1 MRLVVAATG
10 ASGAIYTQRLLDNL
24 TGHEVHYIA
33 SRHAREVQQLELG
46 AAASVADSSAGSRR
60 DGGHYTGLRIP
71 DGVTVYDEDDSMSAP
86 FVSGS
91 ALFDAMVII
100 PASMGTIG
108 RIANG
113 VSDTTIARA
122 ADVFLKER
130 RKLIL
135 VPREAPYN
143 LIHLRNMARLTE
155 AGATII
161 PASPSFYSLPRTIP
175 ELVDTIIARV
185 LDHLGIVHHLVSRW
199 PSAT

>member
-1 MRLVVAATG
+1 MKLLIAMTG

-24 TGHEVHYIA
+24 DA
-33 SRHAREVQQLELG
+33 SKHQIHFISTKHAREVAQIELPKG
-46 AAASVADSSAGSRR
+46 ELKLDARVVQ
-60 DGGHYTGLRIP
+60 YN
-71 DGVTVYDEDDSMSAP
+71 EDDSMFVP

-91 ALFDAMVII
+91 AKFDAMVII

-113 VSDTTIARA
+113 VSDSTTARA

-135 VPREAPYN
+135 VPREAPFN
-143 LIHLRNMARLTE
+143 LIHLRNMATLTE

-161 PASPSFYSLPRTIP
+161 PANPSFYSKPKTIV
-175 ELVDTIIARV
+175 ELVDTVVARV
-185 LDHLGIVHHLVSRW
+185 LDHLGIEHKLVKRW
-199 PSAT
+199 QSAD

>member
-1 MRLVVAATG
+1 MKIVVAMTG

-24 TGHEVHYIA
+24 DPRKHEIHFI
-33 SRHAREVQQLELG
+33 STKHAREVGQLELPKG
-46 AAASVADSSAGSRR
+46 ELKIAPSV
-60 DGGHYTGLRIP
+60 IQ
-71 DGVTVYDEDDSMSAP
+71 YDENGSMFVP

-91 ALFDAMVII
+91 ARLDAMVII

-108 RIANG
+108 RVAHG
-113 VSDTTIARA
+113 VSDSTIARA

-143 LIHLRNMARLTE
+143 LIHIRNMATLTE

-161 PASPSFYSLPRTIP
+161 PASPSFYTKPKTIV

-185 LDHLGIVHHLVSRW
+185 LDHLGIEHQLVKRW
-199 PSAT
+199 RSDE

>member
-1 MRLVVAATG
+1 MKFVVAMTG

-24 TGHEVHYIA
+24 DPRQHEVHFI
-33 SRHAREVQQLELG
+33 STKHAREVAQLELPKG
-46 AAASVADSSAGSRR
+46 DLKIRPRV
-60 DGGHYTGLRIP
+60 IQ
-71 DGVTVYDEDDSMSAP
+71 YDENGSMFVP

-91 ALFDAMVII
+91 AKFDAMVII

-108 RIANG
+108 RIAHG
-113 VSDTTIARA
+113 VSDNTVARA

-143 LIHLRNMARLTE
+143 LIHLRNMAALVE

-161 PASPSFYSLPRTIP
+161 PASPSFYAKPKTIT

-185 LDHLGIVHHLVSRW
+185 LDHLGIEHRLAKRW
-199 PSAT
+199 QSSD

>member
-1 MRLVVAATG
+1 MKIVVAMTG

-24 TGHEVHYIA
+24 DPRKHEIHFI
-33 SRHAREVQQLELG
+33 STKHAREVGQLELAKG
-46 AAASVADSSAGSRR
+46 ELKIAPSV
-60 DGGHYTGLRIP
+60 IQ
-71 DGVTVYDEDDSMSAP
+71 YDENGSMFVP

-91 ALFDAMVII
+91 AKLDAMVII

-108 RIANG
+108 RVANG
-113 VSDTTIARA
+113 VSDSTIARA

-143 LIHLRNMARLTE
+143 LIHLRNMTTLTE
-155 AGATII
+155 AGAMII
-161 PASPSFYSLPRTIP
+161 PASPSFYTKPKTIT

-185 LDHLGIVHHLVSRW
+185 LDQLGIEHELVRRW
-199 PSAT
+199 QSAE

>member
-1 MRLVVAATG
+1 MRLLIAMTG

-24 TGHEVHYIA
+24 DARKHEIHFLATTHA
-33 SRHAREVQQLELG
+33 SEVAQLELPEG
-46 AAASVADSSAGSRR
+46 KLVVNRAVKQY
-60 DGGHYTGLRIP
+60 H
-71 DGVTVYDEDDSMSAP
+71 EDDSMFVP

-91 ALFDAMVII
+91 AKFDAMVII

-135 VPREAPYN
+135 VPRESPFN
-143 LIHLRNMARLTE
+143 LIHLRNMATLTE

-161 PASPSFYSLPRTIP
+161 PASPSFYSKPKTITQ
-175 ELVDTIIARV
+175 LVDTIIARV
-185 LDHLGIVHHLVSRW
+185 LDHLGIEHKLVKRW
-199 PSAT
+199 QSA